1 MIKGLRKPGGSP
13 DAARVARLVRNGLA
27 LPLDTVVSISE
38 IMCQVPGCPPIETLA
53 LMWDRDG
60 APYRLRVFRPLA
72 DVRAEDVPPAWY
84 FPALKYDGDSDC
96 GCC

>member
-13 DAARVARLVRNGLA
+13 DAARVARVLRDGLA
-27 LPLDTVVSISE
+27 LPPDTVVSVSE

-53 LMWDRDG
+53 LIWDRDG
-60 APYRLRVFRPLA
+60 VAYRLRVFRPLA
-72 DVRAEDVPPAWY
+72 EVRAEDVPPAWY
-84 FPALKYDGDSDC
+84 FPALKYDGDSEC